1 MSRRSLALT
10 AAAAVSIAIALPFA
24 FISPHASATPL
35 AGPLDRTAPYGPFG
49 FTTQGLNTK
58 GDLPYGE
65 PSLAMAPDGRH
76 LVASVPGGGG
86 VQYWYSANNG
96 RTWAHTQTTPF
107 NGGGDSELDFL
118 PDGSIVSAD
127 LRITDSYIQRSTDF
141 GKTWKAVGPAGL
153 EQDRQ
158 WFAHSPDGKTEYLV
172 YHDFVLEGEFFAKST
187 NGGKTWSTLQAA
199 HPVNSPGQFT
209 TLPASTPANNPPN
222 TGSTASF
229 YDQGVNTFSGPM
241 LVDNNGKDLYVIYS
255 ISNIESNLDPSVG
268 VPPFGPVRGLVVA
281 HSGDGGASWTNT
293 YADRAQPD
301 LAQPAHESTEN
312 SLFPWGTI
320 DKAGNV
326 YIVFSSTRGTDG
338 SRFHL
343 YYTVSK
349 DKGAHWSAPLKLD
362 TLGLTKGSAIYATG
376 AGGSDGVLDV
386 GWYQTDTGKPADD
399 NSTWTV
405 HFAQVTGATSSK
417 PDVTQQAVTTI
428 PNHKG
433 GICLQGILCGVGPGS
448 SDRSLLDFFEVA
460 INPQT
465 GLAGIVYADNNRLG
479 PSEGQIGEVVYAAQT
494 RGPSAFVP

>member
-1 MSRRSLALT
+1 V
-10 AAAAVSIAIALPFA
+10 VS
-24 FISPHASATPL
+24 STP
-35 AGPLDRTAPYGPFG
+35 G
-49 FTTQGLNTK
+49 N
-58 GDLPYGE
+58 
-65 PSLAMAPDGRH
+65 
-76 LVASVPGGGG
+76 GG
-86 VQYWYSANNG
+86 VQYWYSSNNG
-96 RTWAHTQTTPF
+96 KTWGHTQTTPF

-118 PDGSIVSAD
+118 PDGSLLSAD

-141 GKTWKAVGPAGL
+141 GKTWHAVGPAGL

-172 YHDFVLEGEFFAKST
+172 YHDFALEGEFFAKST
-187 NGGKTWSTLQAA
+187 DSGKTWSKLQAA

-209 TLPASTPANNPPN
+209 TLPASTPATNPPT

-255 ISNIESNLDPSVG
+255 ISNIESNLDPTVG

-281 HSGDGGASWTNT
+281 HSGDSGKTWTNT
-293 YADRAQPD
+293 YADRAVPD
-301 LAQPAHESTEN
+301 LAQPANESTEN
-312 SLFPWGTI
+312 SLFPWGTM
-320 DKAGNV
+320 DRAGNV

-349 DKGAHWSAPLKLD
+349 DKGQHWSKPFKLD
-362 TLGLTKGSAIYATG
+362 TLALTKGSAIYATG
-376 AGGSDGVLDV
+376 AGGAGGVLDV
-386 GWYQTDTGKPADD
+386 GWYQTDNGKPADD
-399 NSTWTV
+399 NSIWTV
-405 HFAQVTGATSSK
+405 HFAQVVDATSSK
-417 PDVTQQAVTTI
+417 PDVTEQALTTI

-460 INPQT
+460 VNPQT
-465 GLAGIVYADNNRLG
+465 GLAGVVYADNNRLG
-479 PSEGQIGEVVYAAQT
+479 LDTRQNKLGEVVYAAQT
-494 RGPSAFVP
+494 KGRSALEPVPPKVTVPGCVGCSPSTKPKAIGPGLATTGMSSLVAVAALLLVVAAYVVRRRAHPGD

>member
-1 MSRRSLALT
+1 
-10 AAAAVSIAIALPFA
+10 
-24 FISPHASATPL
+24 
-35 AGPLDRTAPYGPFG
+35 
-49 FTTQGLNTK
+49 
-58 GDLPYGE
+58 
-65 PSLAMAPDGRH
+65 
-76 LVASVPGGGG
+76 
-86 VQYWYSANNG
+86 
-96 RTWAHTQTTPF
+96 
-107 NGGGDSELDFL
+107 
-118 PDGSIVSAD
+118 
-127 LRITDSYIQRSTDF
+127 
-141 GKTWKAVGPAGL
+141 
-153 EQDRQ
+153 
-158 WFAHSPDGKTEYLV
+158 
-172 YHDFVLEGEFFAKST
+172 
-187 NGGKTWSTLQAA
+187 
-199 HPVNSPGQFT
+199 
-209 TLPASTPANNPPN
+209 
-222 TGSTASF
+222 
-229 YDQGVNTFSGPM
+229 
-241 LVDNNGKDLYVIYS
+241 
-255 ISNIESNLDPSVG
+255 
-268 VPPFGPVRGLVVA
+268 
-281 HSGDGGASWTNT
+281 
-293 YADRAQPD
+293 
-301 LAQPAHESTEN
+301 
-312 SLFPWGTI
+312 LFPWGTI

-494 RGPSAFVP
+494 RGPSAFVPTPPVTPPVTPPKTPPKATGPGLATTGMSSVIGIAALLLLVAAYVVRRRVTGTR